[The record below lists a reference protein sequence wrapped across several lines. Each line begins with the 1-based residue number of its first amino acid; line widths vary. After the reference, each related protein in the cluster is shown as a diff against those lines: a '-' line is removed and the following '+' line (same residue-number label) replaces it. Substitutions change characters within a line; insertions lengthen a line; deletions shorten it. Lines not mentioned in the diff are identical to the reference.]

1 MPGDGADTGSRPD
14 PENAADLAEFIELL
28 DQLRMWAGGPS
39 TRSLAKQAGPLMRP
53 PRVLSHSTVAE
64 VFQTWRRR
72 LDLDLVTAIVRVL
85 GADEADVD
93 RWRAVY
99 LRVHRDTKSGG
110 QTGVLRQLP
119 VDLATFIGREKELA
133 FLIDAATE
141 DSQTVV
147 ISAVEGMAGIGKT
160 QLALRA
166 AHRLVRAGRYADIQL
181 YANLRGFD
189 PDHEPSDPAAVLDV
203 FLRQLEVPAARVPA
217 GLDERAAMF
226 RDRIHG
232 RQALLLLDNA
242 ADDEQIRPLLPASP
256 TCLVMITSRRSLA
269 ALDGARTVTL
279 DVLNTDE
286 SIEVLARIVGP
297 DRVATEPEAAARI
310 AELCG
315 GLPLAVSIAAARLRS
330 RPVWTLEYL
339 ADRLEHKLDE
349 ITAGSRG
356 LARVFD
362 LSYQGL
368 SKAAQQV
375 FRLLGVHPAVDFTAA
390 SISALAGTDLG
401 EADRIL
407 ELLQDERLVQQ
418 KVLDR
423 YELHDLLRAYA
434 AERAAAEV
442 GEQERAQAVRAV
454 MIWYVASAMEA
465 ARLVNP
471 YQPLP
476 FPSQDVRGEIVPFRG
491 AKQAV
496 AWYERER
503 PNLLRIFS
511 EAATLG
517 HDSLVVH
524 LALVMTRFEEVA
536 RNWRESERLLR
547 AALPYARRRGALDAQ
562 AHLLNALG
570 FTLFQDNRF
579 EQAFSPLEEA
589 LALSRE
595 LEDLVN
601 EQRALNVIGLLYTST
616 GDHEH
621 GLEVA
626 LQALALREHAEV
638 RQVPRS
644 LSAYATVATCLHG
657 LGRPGEA
664 LTHIA
669 ASIEEAKAQ
678 NDPLFVAVALHNLGF
693 TYLVLERFA
702 EAIEAFEESI
712 PLAQDLGN
720 RYIHADDLNGI
731 ARALHGQGR
740 ISEAEETH
748 RRALAVF
755 DDLPDSEAARYRRQL
770 DASPLRYPLEADGG
784 EADGDPA

>member
-1 MPGDGADTGSRPD
+1 MPDGADTGSRPD

-28 DQLRMWAGGPS
+28 DQLRMWAGAPS
-39 TRSLAKQAGPLMRP
+39 TRSLAKKAGPLMRP
-53 PRVLSHSTVAE
+53 PRALSHSTVAE
-64 VFQTWRRR
+64 VFQTSRRR
-72 LDLDLVTAIVRVL
+72 LDLDLVTAIIRAL
-85 GADEADVD
+85 GADEATVD
-93 RWRAVY
+93 RWRAAY
-99 LRVHRDTKSGG
+99 LRVHRDAKAGA
-110 QTGVLRQLP
+110 QAGVLRQLP

-133 FLIDAATE
+133 FLIDAAAE
-141 DSQTVV
+141 DSRTVV

-160 QLALRA
+160 QLALHA
-166 AHRLVRAGRYADIQL
+166 AHRLVRAGRYTDIQL

-242 ADDEQIRPLLPASP
+242 ADDEQLRPLLPASP

-279 DVLNTDE
+279 DVLNTEE
-286 SIEVLARIVGP
+286 SIQVLARIVGA
-297 DRVATEPEAAARI
+297 DRVAAEPEAAERI

-330 RPVWTLEYL
+330 RPVWTLRYL
-339 ADRLEHKLDE
+339 ADRLGTRLEE
-349 ITAGSRG
+349 ITAGNRG

-368 SKAAQQV
+368 SKRAQHV

-390 SISALAGTDLG
+390 SITALAGVDPG

-434 AERAAAEV
+434 SERATAEIS
-442 GEQERAQAVRAV
+442 EQERSEAVTAV
-454 MIWYVASAMEA
+454 LKLYVACAMEA
-465 ARLVNP
+465 ALLVNP

-476 FPSQDVRGEIVPFRG
+476 FPTDDVRGDVVSFRD

-511 EAATLG
+511 EAGALG
-517 HDSLVVH
+517 QDHLVVH

-547 AALPYARRRGALDAQ
+547 AALPYARRRGALEAQ

-579 EQAFSPLEEA
+579 EPAFSPLEEA
-589 LALSRE
+589 LALARE
-595 LEDLVN
+595 LHDLVN
-601 EQRALNVIGLLYTST
+601 EQRALNVIALLYTST
-616 GDHEH
+616 GDHER
-621 GLEVA
+621 GLELA
-626 LQALALREHAEV
+626 LQALSLREHAEV
-638 RQVPRS
+638 RAVPRS

-657 LGRPGEA
+657 LGRPSEA
-664 LTHIA
+664 LTYIA
-669 ASIEEAKAQ
+669 DSIEEAKAQ
-678 NDPLFVAVALHNLGF
+678 NDPLIVSVGLHNLGF
-693 TYLVLERFA
+693 TYLVLERHA
-702 EAIEAFEESI
+702 EAIAAFEESI
-712 PLAQDLGN
+712 PIAQDLGN
-720 RYIHADDLNGI
+720 RYIQADDLNGI
-731 ARALHGQGR
+731 ARVLHGQGR
-740 ISEAEETH
+740 VSEAQEMH

-755 DDLPDSEAARYRRQL
+755 DDLPESEAARYRRQL
-770 DASPLRYPLEADGG
+770 EVSPLRYPPEPEAGRDIS
-784 EADGDPA
+784 ED

>member
-1 MPGDGADTGSRPD
+1 MPGGSDTGTRPD

-39 TRSLAKQAGPLMRP
+39 TRSLARQAGPLMRP

-72 LDLDLVTAIVRVL
+72 LDLDLVAAIVRVL
-85 GADEADVD
+85 GEDEAAVD

-99 LRVHRDTKSGG
+99 LRVQRDTKAAVQAAG
-110 QTGVLRQLP
+110 QAGVLRQLP

-133 FLIDAATE
+133 YLTDAAGE
-141 DSQTVV
+141 NSRTVV

-160 QLALRA
+160 QLALHA
-166 AHRLVRAGRYADIQL
+166 AHRLVQAGRYTDIQL

-242 ADDEQIRPLLPASP
+242 ADDEQLRPLLPASP
-256 TCLVMITSRRSLA
+256 TCLVLITSRRSLA

-279 DVLNTDE
+279 DVLTTEE
-286 SIEVLARIVGP
+286 SVEVLARIVGA
-297 DRVATEPEAAARI
+297 DRVAAEPEAAERI

-330 RPVWTLEYL
+330 RPVWTLRYL
-339 ADRLEHKLDE
+339 ADRLETGLDE

-368 SKAAQQV
+368 STCAQRV
-375 FRLLGVHPAVDFTAA
+375 FRLLGIHPAVDFTAA
-390 SISALAGTDLG
+390 SITALAGVDLA
-401 EADRIL
+401 EADRVL

-434 AERAAAEV
+434 AERAAAQT
-442 GEQERAQAVRAV
+442 GEQERSEAVTAV
-454 MIWYVASAMEA
+454 LTWYLVTAMEA
-465 ARLVNP
+465 AQLVNP

-476 FPSQDVRGEIVPFRG
+476 FPTDDVRGDIVRFG
-491 AKQAV
+491 DAKQAL

-511 EAATLG
+511 QGLTLG
-517 HDSLVVH
+517 HDRLVVQ

-547 AALPYARRRGALDAQ
+547 AALPSARRRAAREAE

-579 EQAFSPLEEA
+579 EQAFSPLQEA

-595 LEDLVN
+595 LHDLVN
-601 EQRALNVIGLLYTST
+601 EQRALNVIALLYTGT
-616 GDHEH
+616 GDHER
-621 GLEVA
+621 GLELA
-626 LQALALREHAEV
+626 LRALSLREHAEV
-638 RQVPRS
+638 RLVPRS

-664 LTHIA
+664 LTYIA

-693 TYLVLERFA
+693 TYLVLERHT
-702 EAIEAFEESI
+702 EAIAAFEESV

-731 ARALHGQGR
+731 ARALHSQGR
-740 ISEAEETH
+740 IPDAQEMN

-755 DDLPDSEAARYRRQL
+755 DDLPDAEAARYRGQL
-770 DASPLRYPLEADGG
+770 DVSPLRYPPEGDGG
-784 EADGDPA
+784 